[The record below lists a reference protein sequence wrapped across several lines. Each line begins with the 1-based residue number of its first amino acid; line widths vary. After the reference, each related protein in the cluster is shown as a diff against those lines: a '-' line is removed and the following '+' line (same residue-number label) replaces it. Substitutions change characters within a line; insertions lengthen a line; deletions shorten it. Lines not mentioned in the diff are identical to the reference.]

1 MGRTPALLEHENMD
15 DNTTPD
21 DMNEHDPHTEPQDEI
36 LDPTEDLGAP
46 SADLDATDELPVAD
60 TDESTLDEVSIDAT
74 ETVAASDETDE
85 TDDGADDVQGDD
97 LLAAAAALDDP
108 EDTVDGDELG
118 ERPEPESVWAQDEI
132 LGDSTAEEPVG
143 ATMPPPYAPVGEADR
158 LVRDPNATLG
168 GVASGIA
175 HRYGFEVALT
185 RLAFVLVLLFSGG
198 TALLG
203 YLLAWIVIPRATY
216 WPPAPR
222 QRSGR
227 FSTRELGIGLV
238 GLGALVGLAIGGGA
252 AGSVLVPLA
261 LVGGGVWLLMQEP
274 RLVPAAVPMAAASVG
289 GGVMTPPP
297 PPAYT
302 TAPGASVPPAS
313 GAPVPPPAPVPPR
326 SRGRRVVKIGLIG
339 GFLLALLA
347 IIAIPIIIIVA
358 IANSDFEVTTDR
370 QVVSTPFTVDE
381 IPSLI
386 NEEDAEIILDLRQLD
401 IADFE
406 GQDTPLDV
414 RIDLDFGVVD
424 VIVPDG
430 IRVDVDAEALA
441 GDVDVFDSSSDGLF
455 NERIVRVD
463 DPHLDLVID
472 VKAGEV
478 DVRRG

>member
-1 MGRTPALLEHENMD
+1 
-15 DNTTPD
+15 
-21 DMNEHDPHTEPQDEI
+21 MN
-36 LDPTEDLGAP
+36 
-46 SADLDATDELPVAD
+46 
-60 TDESTLDEVSIDAT
+60 
-74 ETVAASDETDE
+74 
-85 TDDGADDVQGDD
+85 
-97 LLAAAAALDDP
+97 
-108 EDTVDGDELG
+108 
-118 ERPEPESVWAQDEI
+118 W
-132 LGDSTAEEPVG
+132 PVG
-143 ATMPPPYAPVGEADR
+143 AGRDFRGVYDR
-158 LVRDPNATLG
+158 LDG
-168 GVASGIA
+168 
-175 HRYGFEVALT
+175 
-185 RLAFVLVLLFSGG
+185 RLLLFSGG
-198 TALLG
+198 TAILG

-274 RLVPAAVPMAAASVG
+274 RIVPAAAPMAAASAG

-297 PPAYT
+297 PPAYNPT
-302 TAPGASVPPAS
+302 P

-339 GFLLALLA
+339 GIFLALLA

-358 IANSDFEVTTDR
+358 IANSDFEVTTER
-370 QVVSTPFTVDE
+370 QVVSIPLTIDE
-381 IPSLI
+381 IPSVI

-401 IADFE
+401 IADFDGE
-406 GQDTPLDV
+406 DSPLDV

-441 GDVDVFDSSSDGLF
+441 GDVDVFDSTSDGLF

-472 VKAGEV
+472 VKAGEI

>member
-1 MGRTPALLEHENMD
+1 MGTTPPLLEHENMD
-15 DNTTPD
+15 DNTTSD

-36 LDPTEDLGAP
+36 LDSTDEFGAA
-46 SADLDATDELPVAD
+46 SAGLDATDELPVVGATD
-60 TDESTLDEVSIDAT
+60 VPTEETDESIVDEVPGEAAAEAEIVESADA
-74 ETVAASDETDE
+74 ESSDE
-85 TDDGADDVQGDD
+85 

-108 EDTVDGDELG
+108 EDTVDADVLG
-118 ERPEPESVWAQDEI
+118 GRPEPEAVWTHDEI
-132 LGDSTAEEPVG
+132 FGSQVDGEPVG
-143 ATMPPPYAPVGEADR
+143 GTMPPPYAPVGEADR
-158 LVRDPNATLG
+158 LVRDPHATLG

-185 RLAFVLVLLFSGG
+185 RLAFIFLLLFSGG
-198 TALLG
+198 TAIIG

-274 RLVPAAVPMAAASVG
+274 RIVPAAAPMAAASAG

-297 PPAYT
+297 PSAHTPS
-302 TAPGASVPPAS
+302 P

-326 SRGRRVVKIGLIG
+326 SRGRRLVKIGLLVGIV
-339 GFLLALLA
+339 LALLA
-347 IIAIPIIIIVA
+347 IIAIPIIIIVT

-381 IPSLI
+381 IPSII
-386 NEEDAEIILDLRQLD
+386 NEDDAEVILDLRQLEV
-401 IADFE
+401 ADFDGE
-406 GQDTPLDV
+406 ESPIDV
-414 RIDLDFGVVD
+414 RIDVDFGVVD
-424 VIVPDG
+424 VIIPDD
-430 IRVDVDAEALA
+430 IRVDVDAESLA

-463 DPHLDLVID
+463 DPHIDLVID
-472 VKAGEV
+472 VKAGEI

>member
-15 DNTTPD
+15 DNTTSD

-36 LDPTEDLGAP
+36 LDPTEDLDVS

-60 TDESTLDEVSIDAT
+60 TAELML
-74 ETVAASDETDE
+74 
-85 TDDGADDVQGDD
+85 DDGHAAAEDAAEREGESGDE

-108 EDTVDGDELG
+108 ADTVDADELG

-132 LGDSTAEEPVG
+132 LGDTTADEPAG

-198 TALLG
+198 TAILG

-274 RLVPAAVPMAAASVG
+274 RIVPAAAPMAAASAG

-297 PPAYT
+297 PPAYNPT
-302 TAPGASVPPAS
+302 P

-339 GFLLALLA
+339 GIFLALLA

-358 IANSDFEVTTDR
+358 IANSDFEVTTER
-370 QVVSTPFTVDE
+370 QVVSIPLTIDE
-381 IPSLI
+381 IPSVI

-401 IADFE
+401 IADFDGE
-406 GQDTPLDV
+406 DSPLDV

-441 GDVDVFDSSSDGLF
+441 GDVDVFDSTSDGLF

-472 VKAGEV
+472 VKAGEI